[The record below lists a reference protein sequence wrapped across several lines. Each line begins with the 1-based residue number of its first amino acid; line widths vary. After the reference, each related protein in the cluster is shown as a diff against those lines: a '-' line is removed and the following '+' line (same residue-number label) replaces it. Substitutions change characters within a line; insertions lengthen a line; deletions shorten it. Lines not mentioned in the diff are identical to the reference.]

1 MVKASGIIPTYIEK
15 CFKRI
20 AKVKVMEVYGEPFEI
35 VISED
40 ESTDLLRDTSLSRLY
55 ITRREG

>member
-1 MVKASGIIPTYIEK
+1 MVKASVIIPTYIEK

-20 AKVKVMEVYGEPFEI
+20 AKVMEVYGEPFEI

-40 ESTDLLRDTSLSRLY
+40 ESTDLN
-55 ITRREG
+55 

>member
-1 MVKASGIIPTYIEK
+1 MVKASVIIPTYIEK

-40 ESTDLLRDTSLSRLY
+40 ESTDLTS
-55 ITRREG
+55 

>member
-1 MVKASGIIPTYIEK
+1 MVKASVIIPTYIER
-15 CFKRI
+15 CSKRI
-20 AKVKVMEVYGEPFEI
+20 AKVMGGLGEPFEI

-40 ESTDLLRDTSLSRLY
+40 ESTDLNSLRDTSLSRLY